1 MKVWETSFAPELPR
15 RTGSFSGKRG
25 HSTATFRCRGTY
37 GCRVVPGGDRRAAL
51 PTIAGLLLTICGVR
65 YGSRHERRAPHL
77 RIESG
82 EAVTPRHC
90 GECGRDIVTVLSSV
104 LSSRCLYLDP
114 PFLFRKSKIGTSS
127 ILRLAGPFIG
137 RTNCHSKY
145 CSSRLKI
152 VHSSAS
158 IRGLK
163 HDSLDRT
170 GCDVRGFRSPRRS
183 KH

>member
-15 RTGSFSGKRG
+15 RTGSFWEKKG

-37 GCRVVPGGDRRAAL
+37 GYRVVPGGDRRAAL

-82 EAVTPRHC
+82 EAVTHRHC

-114 PFLFRKSKIGTSS
+114 PFLFRKSKIGASS
-127 ILRLAGPFIG
+127 ILGLAGPFVG
-137 RTNCHSKY
+137 RTNCNQILFS
-145 CSSRLKI
+145 CLKI